1 MPFYLAWIYSNFSRW
16 NFKSFSN
23 LNCLMVLMKIS
34 CHLSRHNFLLYGT
47 LKNYTVVCI
56 CMTYSRYSGS
66 RSGTPDIQ
74 TTTTTSSNSAPDPPS
89 SSSSGGGGNASG
101 SAAAQR
107 SQQKIHFRRE
117 FANLRSRI
125 N

>member
-1 MPFYLAWIYSNFSRW
+1 MDGPLAEEFSILKHEKRSIY
-16 NFKSFSN
+16 
-23 LNCLMVLMKIS
+23 V
-34 CHLSRHNFLLYGT
+34 H
-47 LKNYTVVCI
+47 
-56 CMTYSRYSGS
+56 MTYSRYSGS

-74 TTTTTSSNSAPDPPS
+74 TTTTTSSNSAPDPS
-89 SSSSGGGGNASG
+89 SSSSP
-101 SAAAQR
+101 SAAAGAAQR